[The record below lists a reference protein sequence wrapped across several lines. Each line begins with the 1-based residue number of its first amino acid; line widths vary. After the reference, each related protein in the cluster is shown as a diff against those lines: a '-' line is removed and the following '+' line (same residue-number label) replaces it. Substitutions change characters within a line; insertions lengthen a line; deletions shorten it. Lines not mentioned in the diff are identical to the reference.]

1 MTFTAF
7 ILIFISLLLHSLWHF
22 LCKSSG
28 KASMSFFALFSTAL
42 FLTVFS
48 VGVWSGLI
56 GRIPWYIFKFAV
68 IGAACGVFCDLGLI
82 WAYRN
87 SDISLAYP
95 MARALPVFFTMII
108 TCLFSWGKALSA
120 LAVVGMLIIFAG
132 CIFMSFSGGST
143 ECSLREKFMSM
154 RKGLLGILI
163 AALGTTG
170 YTISDSFGI
179 RYIMEFAG
187 ERNTFLTA
195 AAYSSCR
202 EIVAT
207 VSLWVIVLI
216 CQCCKWE
223 KGLLKKLVKTAHP
236 YMAGFAAA
244 LAYLLVL
251 VAMFHV
257 TNVSFVQA
265 FRQLSLP
272 VSAALG
278 FIFLKEKISALRLIS
293 LAMIMAGLILCVI

>member
-48 VGVWSGLI
+48 VGIWSGLI

>member
-120 LAVVGMLIIFAG
+120 LAIVGMLIIFAG

>member
-163 AALGTTG
+163 SALGTTG

-278 FIFLKEKISALRLIS
+278 FIFLKEKISTLRLIS
-293 LAMIMAGLILCVI
+293 LVMIMAGLILCVI